1 MEQGMYI
8 HTLHCG
14 WLQNPFWRKS
24 FLLVRDVDRDK
35 IRATVPHVTIDLTKG
50 RGLTL
55 VASRDLPD
63 EAPVPAAPVATMIRP
78 RRRKPQTETE
88 RAADTAS
95 RAAEAISALFGQ
107 ARLGRAIRL
116 DDLAPTVDEIALAIT
131 PAPPRCWRSPG

>member
-1 MEQGMYI
+1 MSEMANNAVLQRVMAAAGPWWGFRRAINILRVLSYPKSMIERSNPGRFLRIAGTQVERGMYI

-78 RRRKPQTETE
+78 RRRKPQTET
-88 RAADTAS
+88 
-95 RAAEAISALFGQ
+95 
-107 ARLGRAIRL
+107 
-116 DDLAPTVDEIALAIT
+116 
-131 PAPPRCWRSPG
+131 